1 MYIPKIQ
8 TSLQLKIDDEYG
20 DDDLGGDVMDLAHQE
35 DEGDMDPDAFVGSRG
50 SNYGGENSWLYD
62 QFQLHSSQRKKHQL
76 ILLQVKPAMLLVII
90 IYVVIGLCVS
100 D

>member
-20 DDDLGGDVMDLAHQE
+20 DDDLGADAMDLTHQE
-35 DEGDMDPDAFVGSRG
+35 DEGNVDPEAFVGSRG

-62 QFQLHSSQRKKHQL
+62 QFQLHSTQRKKHQL
-76 ILLQVKPAMLLVII
+76 ILLQVELLLPLMLLIV
-90 IYVVIGLCVS
+90 LPS
-100 D
+100 L